1 MTFRRSRRARTVA
14 ALAVLTLLAGLAG
27 PVDPV
32 GAQTNTAPT
41 GAPAVTGALRVAVTL
56 EVDTSGIDDAD
67 GLTGP
72 LFTHQWI
79 RVADDGTES
88 NISGATSSTYTLG
101 DADEGERIKVKVTFD
116 DDANNTEVLTSAA
129 TGTIAAR
136 AAATGVP
143 SVQNTGQTAATAN
156 SDLTTAVSLHAQ
168 SFTTGPNVGG
178 GYTIN
183 VVAVDFKTVG
193 IGQFAPADL
202 RVTLNASGADGHPGD
217 ALCELEIDP
226 LSLSAAGVH
235 DFDAPTVGL
244 RACPTLGANTTYHV
258 VIRRV
263 GFAAG
268 VIETQVAA
276 EGAED
281 TLTPPTGWTIG
292 DNRSVQSLGAWTSAA
307 SPNAGPLRIRVD
319 ADTVTG
325 PLVRNTRQSTSGF
338 FYLTSEVPAFGQL
351 FTTGDSAGG
360 YALGSVGFDF
370 AAIDSTATAS
380 AELAVTLQ
388 ETDADD
394 PDDPSGVPLCELVD
408 PASFT
413 ASGVQVFDA
422 PTAAGEACPVL
433 AASTTYAVVI
443 ARGAHSDSNRVA
455 LNRTSSNDEDAL
467 TTTTGFTLADNGSAY
482 QFFWRSATTWKVEI
496 RGTGLPPNTP
506 AVGVPGIGGVEE
518 AGETLTASTGDIAD
532 GDGLT
537 GVSYEFRW
545 VRVAADDS
553 ETDIDGATDSTYML
567 VDDDVGSTIK
577 VRVTFRDDVGYDETA
592 TSDPTGV
599 IAAANKPTISGIAQ
613 VGETLTASTENIT
626 DSEGLTSPTFVHQ
639 WIRVDTDDSE
649 ADIGGA
655 TDPTYELAPGDEG
668 KRIKVKVTFSDD
680 ANNPE
685 TRTSDA
691 TDIVVAPPTNATGAP
706 EVTGVPRVGVTLGVD
721 TSGIDDPDG
730 LTSPSFTHQW
740 IRVAADDTEADI
752 DGATASTY
760 TLADDDETARV
771 KVRVTFDDD
780 ADHSEE
786 LTSEATGTI
795 AARAAATGVTQVK
808 NTAQTADAATS
819 ALTAT
824 APGYSQGFTTGP
836 VVGGYTVNEVGVDF
850 RTVAGISTAG
860 GELAA
865 TLHADS
871 AGAPGDEL
879 CALGDPGTFAASGV
893 HYFDAPTGGVGA
905 CATLAANTTYHVVVN
920 RSAFTGGGIEMGG
933 TAGGDED
940 TLVPATGWTIADTRA
955 VFSSGAWASVAS
967 AGPLRI
973 DVVAAA
979 VDTPATGAPAIGGA
993 LRVGEPLTAVTS
1005 GIADVDGL
1013 TGVAYAY
1020 RWIRVAADDSETGIV
1035 GATASTYTLAGA
1047 DENARIR
1054 VRVTFSDDLDN
1065 EESLISD
1072 ATGAVAA
1079 AVPGDVFV
1087 SNTGRSESH
1096 ARALDATTGR
1106 RSQTFYTGPA
1116 SGGYVLESLGINFA
1130 DAPSTAGD
1138 VMVQLSSSSVGSP
1151 GSVFCTL
1158 VNPADFTA
1166 SGVQFF
1172 DAPTSGTLC
1181 PTLAANTYYA
1191 VVVRRS
1197 ATAGGIE
1204 LWQTSSDDED
1214 ALTPATGWSLF
1225 DQSFTYGPGVFNPL
1239 IIGWTSDFTSALF
1252 DPLMIDV
1259 RADVAP
1265 TPATGAPT
1273 VTGVPRAEATLG
1285 VDTSEIADDNG
1296 LTDPTFTYQWIR
1308 VATGESEVD
1317 IDGATGSTYEPTDDD
1332 VGHRIKVRVTF
1343 TDDDGTTEEL
1353 TSAATDVIAAANRPT
1368 ISGIAK
1374 VDETLTASTEN
1385 ITDSDGLTSPTYTYQ
1400 WIRVATGGTESD
1412 IAGADMSTYELT
1424 PEDEGKRIKVKV
1436 SFSDDANNPETR
1448 TSNATDLVASAA
1460 VVLVKNT
1467 GQTLDA
1473 TPAFLTG
1480 LVAKHAQA
1488 FRTGPNLGGYLV
1500 TSVGFNFDEIADTA
1514 AAMAGLTAT
1523 LDAVGGDGDP
1533 SGTALCTLGAPDTYA
1548 SSGVNTYT
1556 APTAGDGACGA
1567 LAANTAYVVVLERT
1581 DGATTTI
1588 ALEATSS
1595 TAEDIIEPPTGW
1607 SMADGGLQEIGAA
1620 TWSPTS
1626 GTVYSIEVEG
1636 VVLAGVLVQNT
1647 GRTTD
1652 SGLATALVEANPRY
1666 AQTFTTGAHAG
1677 GYALGSVGFDF
1688 ETIGNTPTAPAELA
1702 VSLLATGDNGAPTG
1716 TALCTL
1722 VDPASFSASGL
1733 HAFDAPAGDGACP
1746 LLEAATTYA
1755 VVIERGTHN
1764 PNHDVELRATARGD
1778 EDTLTPA
1785 TGWTLADG
1793 IHLGVSGTDDW
1804 TVFAGPFKVVVRG
1817 VVVPANKPVI
1827 SGVERVGETLT
1838 ASVTGIADS
1847 DGLSGATFTFQ
1858 WVRVDT
1864 DDSEADI
1871 GGATKSTYELTDD
1884 DEGKRV
1890 KVVVSFT
1897 DDGNNPET
1905 RAGDPSGVIDPEP
1918 NVDATGAPTISG
1930 IARVNETLTA
1940 GTGDIVDDN
1949 GLDSVSYRFQWVR
1962 VDTDD
1967 SEADIGGATN
1977 STYML
1982 TAEDEGKRVK
1992 VRVSFNDDKGYPE
2005 ELTSAPSEPVEA
2017 QEGLFLVKNT
2027 GQTAAG
2033 TGATLGS
2040 LRRIAQGFTTGS
2052 NDTGY
2057 TLSAIGIRFDDIP
2070 DISTAGSDL
2079 RATLQ
2084 ADRSGDPGSVLCLLS
2099 DPESFS
2105 SSGVHTFGA
2114 PVTGADRCP
2123 TLAANTTYYVVLLSM
2138 TADETFDMSLTQID
2152 AEDSGGAIGWSIGN
2166 NGHEDLAEIHGW
2178 SQVAGGSLM
2187 IEVEGEPLPPPPV
2200 LIKNTG
2206 QTAAATG
2213 VTLSGGLSRVAQ
2225 RFTTGANTSGYRLSS
2240 IGVRFDTVADTAN
2253 AGAALLV
2260 TLNEESSGNPDSW
2273 LCTLSVPATFSS
2285 SGVNTF
2291 SAPTTDAGECPL
2303 LAAGTTYFVV
2313 VLYSSSVGS
2322 VGVSLTPNDAE
2333 DSGGAMGWSIADE
2346 GHEALTSSAAWS
2358 QVAGGSLMISVR
2370 GEPLPPVTLLVKNT
2384 GQTLSGS
2391 GAAFAPA
2398 ASKFAQG
2405 FTTGADATDFTVRS
2419 IGIRF
2424 KTITNTSTAG
2434 SNLTVTLHPLT
2445 SGDPGDALCTLSAP
2459 ATFSSSGVQTF
2470 SAPLTGTG
2478 SCPALAVSRPYFVVV
2493 DGPDDR
2499 TFVLHLTQ
2507 KDAEDAGGAKGWS
2520 IADEGHEDKTVGGW
2534 SEYTSAALMIE
2545 VHGTAS
2551 GGNIAPTGA
2560 PTISGTPRAGEVLTA
2575 DTSGIADG
2583 NGTDSAIFTHQWV
2596 RVVGLSETDVGTDSS
2611 TYTLTD
2617 DDAARRIRVRVGF
2630 IDDDGY
2636 EEELLSELSAPVEA
2650 REAPVLVKNTGQ
2662 TAAGTGATLSGGF
2675 SRVAQGFNTGSSDS
2689 RYRLRSI
2696 GVRFDSIADTANAGA
2711 GLLVTLNEESS
2722 GNPDSWLCTLSAPAA
2737 FASSGVHTFSAP
2749 VTGTGACPL
2758 LAAGTTYFVVV
2769 LNASSVSAVGVSLT
2783 SSDVEDS
2790 GGATGWSIGNKGH
2803 QALTSSAT
2811 WSQFAG
2817 DSLMIEVRG
2826 ERLPPV
2832 VSLVKNTAQTA
2843 ISTVAHLVD
2852 AHPTRAQAFTTG
2864 SRAAGY
2870 TLSSIGLKFD
2880 DISSTSTAG
2889 RGLLV
2894 TLNEE
2899 KSNPG
2904 DALCT
2909 LSDPAT
2915 FSSTGVQTF
2924 SAPTTGT
2931 DLCPTLAAGT
2941 TYFVVVELTD
2951 TGTFGLSLTVS
2962 DAEDAGGATGW
2973 TIGNVGHR
2981 FGLETI
2987 LPVWSQ
2993 YGSESLMIEVN
3004 GVIPNSQAT
3013 GAPVITGTPR
3023 VGEVLTAHTSGI
3035 SDDDGTA
3042 SATFTYQWVRVDG
3055 MSETDVGTDSS
3066 TYTLTDDDT
3075 DKRIKVE
3082 VSFTDDADNAEGP
3095 LASPPTVAVA
3105 GADVLVRNIGQ
3116 ATTSVG
3122 VFAEVSPRY
3131 GQRFTTGPNHRGYT
3145 LKSIGVR
3152 FRTVAGTSTAGS
3164 ELTVTLNEES
3174 SGNPG
3179 DALCTL
3185 SDPATFS
3192 PAGVHTF
3199 TAPTAD
3205 TDLCPTLA
3213 ADTTYFVVVAR
3224 SNPSAGQITWSFTT
3238 SKADDAGGALGWS
3251 IPSGAHEYS
3260 GVNSVWTQFSTQE
3273 KFLIEVK
3280 GAAVV
3285 NLSPATGVTISGT
3298 TRVGEVLTAGTSGIA
3313 DDDGTDS
3320 ATFAYQWIR
3329 VDGGTET
3336 DVGTDSSTYTLT
3348 DEDADKTIKVKVSFT
3363 DDAGGSEA
3371 PVSPPTE
3378 TVVAADVVVQNT
3390 GQAPTPTGASLDAS
3404 FPGEAQ
3410 GFTTAAARYTLGS
3423 IGVRFR
3429 TIADTST
3436 AGSELTV
3443 TLNEESGGEPGAALC
3458 TLSDPATFSASGV
3471 HTFDA
3476 PTTDPCPTLAVSTT
3490 YFVVLSRA
3498 NDDTSEISFDTTV
3511 SNDEDSGSLEGWSV
3525 QNGAVYWD
3533 SSSSMWIDDG
3543 TIFPDDL
3550 DLVLPVSMMIRVKA
3564 TFVNSTATGAPTI
3577 GGAARVN
3584 EVLTADTSAISDDDG
3599 TASATFTY
3607 RWVRVDGMSETDVG
3621 TDSPTYTL
3629 TDDDAGKKI
3638 RVEVTFTDDRG
3649 SSEGPLVSPPSDAV
3663 AATDVLVQNIG
3674 QTPTPSGRHPLDA
3687 DSPNEAQGFTTGANA
3702 AGYTL
3707 SSIGISFHTIAAI
3720 STAGSELT
3728 VTLNEESGGEPG
3740 SALCTLSDP
3749 ETFSASGVHAF
3760 DAPTTDPCPT
3770 LAAGATYFVVLSRAN
3785 NDTSE
3790 IRPDTSVSTD
3800 EDSGSLA
3807 GWSMEDAALFWDSTV
3822 SAWLYDAAVI
3832 DGDQHFVTMLIEV
3845 KGAVAREVRLSPS
3858 TLTVA
3863 EGATGEYTV
3872 ELNGVPSGDVTVSV
3886 TGGGDVTVSPTA
3898 LTFSTSSWNT
3908 AQTVTVTAG
3917 HDDDAADDTVTVA
3930 HAVVDGSAAEYLDAT
3945 LDGLAVTIT
3954 DDEEPGVTLSSST
3967 LTVGEGATGEYTVE
3981 LSVVPTGDVTVSV
3994 TGGGDVTVDPTALTF
4009 STSSWNT
4016 AQTVTVTA
4024 EHDDDAADDTQTVAH
4039 AVVDG
4044 SATEYVGETLD
4055 GVAVTVS
4062 DDDDPGVTLSSST
4075 LTVGEGATGEYTVEL
4090 SVIPTADV
4098 TVSVTSGGDVRV
4110 ASGLTFIALTF
4121 STSSWNTAQ
4130 TVTVTAAHDDDAADD
4145 TVTVAHAVVD
4155 GSAAEYLDATL
4166 DGLAVTITDD
4176 ESPGVT
4182 LSPSTLTVTE
4192 GGTNTYTVKLSVVP
4206 TADVTVSVTAG
4217 GGVTVDPSALT
4228 FSTSSWNSVQTV
4240 TVTGVEDD
4248 DAADGAGS
4256 VAHAVV
4262 DGSATEYV
4270 GETLDGVMVTVSDD
4284 DDPGV
4289 TLSASTLTVAEG
4301 ATGTYTVELSVI
4313 PTADVTVS
4321 VLPSGD
4327 VGLASASLT
4336 FALTYTELTFT
4347 TATWNTAQ
4355 TVTVTA
4361 AHDDDAADDMQTVAH
4376 AVVTGSATEYV
4387 GETLDGVAVTVSDDE
4402 EPAVTLSPSTLTVAE
4417 GATGTYTVELSV
4429 IPTADVTVSVTGGG
4443 DVTVDPT
4450 ALTFSTASW
4459 NTAQTVTV
4467 TAGHDGDA
4475 ADDSQ
4480 TVAHAVVTGSA
4491 TEYVG
4496 ETLDGVAVTV
4506 SDDEEPAVTL
4516 SPSTLTVAEGA
4527 TGTYT
4532 VELSVIPTADVT
4544 VSVTGGGDVTVDP
4557 TALTF
4562 STASWNT
4569 AQTVTVTAGH
4579 DGDAA
4584 DDSQTVAH
4592 AVVTGSATE
4601 YVGET
4606 LDGVAVTVSDDEEP
4620 GVTLSPSTLTVAEGA
4635 TGTYTV
4641 KLSVIPTADVTVSVT
4656 AGGDV
4661 TVDPTA
4667 LTFSTSNWNTAK
4679 TVTVTGVEDDD
4690 AADGTGTVAHAVV
4703 DGSAAEYLDATLGGL
4718 AVTVTDDESPGVTL
4732 SSSTLTVTEGGTN
4745 TYTVKLSVV
4754 PTADVTVSVTAGGGV
4769 TVDPTALTFS
4779 TSSWSSAMTVTVT
4792 GVEDD
4797 DAADGAGSV
4806 AHAVVDGSAAE
4817 YLDAT
4822 LDGLAVTVSDDESP
4836 GVTLSSSTLTVGEG
4850 ATGEYTVKLSVV
4862 PTGDVTVSVTG
4873 GGDVTVDPTALT
4885 FSTSSWNT
4893 AQTVT
4898 VTAGQDVDAADDTQ
4912 TVAHAVVDGSATE
4925 YVGETLDGVM
4935 VTVSDDESPGVTLSS
4950 STLTVTEGATG
4961 EYTVRLS
4968 VIPTNDVTVSVTGGG
4983 DVTVS
4988 PTALTFSTSSWNTA
5002 QTVSVTAGQDVD
5014 AADDTVMVVHA
5025 VVDGSA
5031 PEYVGETLDGV
5042 AVTVND
5048 DDDPGVTLSPST
5060 LTVGE
5065 GATNTYTVELSVI
5078 PTGDVTVSVT
5088 AGGDVTVDPM
5098 ALTFSTATWNTAQT
5112 VTVTAGQDV
5121 DAADDTQTVAHA
5133 VRALSA
5139 TEYLGATLDG
5149 VAVTV
5154 TDDEEPGVT
5163 VSPSSLTVAE
5173 GATGTYTVE
5182 LSVIPTGDVTVS
5194 VTAGGDV
5201 TVDPMAL
5208 TFSTATWN
5216 TAQTVTVTAGQ
5227 DVDAADDTQTVAHA
5241 VVEGSATEYV
5251 GETLDGVAVTVSD
5264 DESPGVTVSPS
5275 SLTVAEGATGT
5286 YTVELSVV
5294 PTGDVTVSVTA
5305 GGDVTVD
5312 PMALTFS
5319 TSSWNTAQTVTVTAG
5334 QDVDAADDTETVVHA
5349 VLEGSATEYVG
5360 ETLDGVMV
5368 TVSDDESPGVTLSS
5382 STLTV
5387 AEGATG
5393 EYTVELS
5400 VIPTADVTVSVT
5412 AGGGVTVDPSA
5423 LTFSTSSWNSAM
5435 TVTVTGVEDDDAAD
5449 GAGSVAHAV
5458 VAGSAPEYVGATL
5471 DGVAVTVSDNDDP
5484 AVTVSITDDNDPS
5497 STNQAPTVSVRADR
5511 STITAGDR
5519 VMLYGTARDPGGDDD
5534 YLSYAWTSDGGGTFS
5549 RPRFPDTRW
5558 SAPGSA
5564 TAGTVNLTLTVTDT
5578 DGLSASATV
5587 SVEVV
5592 AALAGANDPGVTI
5605 TPTQLTVAEGA
5616 TATYTVVLVRQPTA
5630 NVRVSLQPQRVGV
5643 TGRSVLLDTYSVEFT
5658 TTSWNIPRTVTVDA
5672 IPDGDGDDDVVPIR
5686 HKIAASSAPEYR
5698 GLDIDTL
5705 SVTVTD
5711 PDAAPKAVLTMST
5724 RDQDVAEG
5732 GSVTITVNI
5741 DRAADYSGGANV
5753 RVGLDYAQGLVT
5765 GTGHNNPVQV
5775 RSPWGTG
5782 GTPWATESTYV
5793 DLVFAGADTSKSFT
5807 ISVRDD
5813 SVRSPA
5819 GSRRIIVGIIGSIT
5833 DGVVKG
5839 TRTVVYIHVPE
5850 DD

>member
-72 LFTHQWI
+72 SFTHQWI

-88 NISGATSSTYTLG
+88 NIGGATSSTYTLG

-129 TGTIAAR
+129 TGTIAAQ

-143 SVQNTGQTAATAN
+143 SVQNTGGTAATAN
-156 SDLTTAVSLHAQ
+156 SELTTAVSRHAQ

-183 VVAVDFKTVG
+183 AVAVDFKAVG
-193 IGQFAPADL
+193 ISQFAPADL
-202 RVTLNASGADGHPGD
+202 RVTLNSSDADGHPGD

-226 LSLSAAGVH
+226 LSFPAAGVH
-235 DFDAPTVGL
+235 DFGAPIVGL
-244 RACPTLGANTTYHV
+244 RACPTLAANTTYHV

-338 FYLTSEVPAFGQL
+338 FHLTSEVPAFGQL

-370 AAIDSTATAS
+370 VAIGSTATAS

-422 PTAAGEACPVL
+422 PTAAGETCPVL
-433 AASTTYAVVI
+433 AASTTYAVVL
-443 ARGAHSDSNRVA
+443 ARGAHSASNPVA
-455 LNRTSSNDEDAL
+455 LNRTGSNDEDAL
-467 TTTTGFTLADNGSAY
+467 TTATGFTLADNGSAY
-482 QFFWRSATTWKVEI
+482 QSFWRSAATWMVEI

-691 TDIVVAPPTNATGAP
+691 TGIVVAPPTNATGAP

-795 AARAAATGVTQVK
+795 AASAAATGVTQVK

-905 CATLAANTTYHVVVN
+905 CATLAANTTYHAVVN

-1138 VMVQLSSSSVGSP
+1138 VMVQLASSSVGSP

-1332 VGHRIKVRVTF
+1332 VGQRIKVRVTF

-1400 WIRVATGGTESD
+1400 WIRVDTGGTESD

-1733 HAFDAPAGDGACP
+1733 HAFDAPAGDGACA

-1940 GTGDIVDDN
+1940 ETGDIVDDN

-2057 TLSAIGIRFDDIP
+2057 TLSAIGIRFDDVP

-2138 TADETFDMSLTQID
+2138 TADETFGMSLTQID

-2424 KTITNTSTAG
+2424 KTITTTSTAG

-2499 TFVLHLTQ
+2499 SFVLHLTQ

-2534 SEYTSAALMIE
+2534 SEYASAALMIE
-2545 VHGTAS
+2545 VYGTAS

-2560 PTISGTPRAGEVLTA
+2560 PTISGTPRVGEVLTA
-2575 DTSGIADG
+2575 DTSGIADD

-2675 SRVAQGFNTGSSDS
+2675 SRAAQGFNTGSSDS

-2843 ISTVAHLVD
+2843 IATVAHLVA
-2852 AHPTRAQAFTTG
+2852 AHPSRAQAFTTG

-2870 TLSSIGLKFD
+2870 TLSSIGLRFD

-2899 KSNPG
+2899 SSNPG

-2915 FSSTGVQTF
+2915 FSTSGVQTF

-2931 DLCPTLAAGT
+2931 DLCPTLAADT
-2941 TYFVVVELTD
+2941 TYFVVVERTD

-3013 GAPVITGTPR
+3013 GVPVITGTPR

-3042 SATFTYQWVRVDG
+3042 SATFTYQWVRVGG
-3055 MSETDVGTDSS
+3055 MSETDVGTDSP
-3066 TYTLTDDDT
+3066 TYTLTDDDA

-3095 LASPPTVAVA
+3095 LVSPPTVAVA

-3145 LKSIGVR
+3145 LGSIGVR
-3152 FRTVAGTSTAGS
+3152 FHTIADISTVGS

-3192 PAGVHTF
+3192 TSGVQTF
-3199 TAPTAD
+3199 SAPTTG

-3224 SNPSAGQITWSFTT
+3224 SNPSAGRITWSFTA
-3238 SKADDAGGALGWS
+3238 SEADDAGGALGWS

-3390 GQAPTPTGASLDAS
+3390 GQAPTPMGASLDAS

-3443 TLNEESGGEPGAALC
+3443 TLNEESGGEPGDALC

-3498 NDDTSEISFDTTV
+3498 NDDTSEISLDTTV

-3525 QNGAVYWD
+3525 QNGALYWD

-3543 TIFPDDL
+3543 TIFSDNL
-3550 DLVLPVSMMIRVKA
+3550 DLVLSVNMMIRVKA

-3607 RWVRVDGMSETDVG
+3607 QWVRVDGMSESDVG

-3638 RVEVTFTDDRG
+3638 KVEVTFTDDRG
-3649 SSEGPLVSPPSDAV
+3649 SSEGPLASPPSDAV
-3663 AATDVLVQNIG
+3663 AGTDVLVQNIG

-3687 DSPNEAQGFTTGANA
+3687 DSPNEVQGFTTGADA

-3707 SSIGISFHTIAAI
+3707 SSIGIRFHTIADI

-3728 VTLNEESGGEPG
+3728 VMLNEESGGEPG
-3740 SALCTLSDP
+3740 AALCTLSDP

-3822 SAWLYDAAVI
+3822 SAWLDDAAVI

-3872 ELNGVPSGDVTVSV
+3872 ELSGLPSADVTVSV
-3886 TGGGDVTVSPTA
+3886 TGGGDVSVSPGS
-3898 LTFSTSSWNT
+3898 LTFSTASWNT

-3917 HDDDAADDTVTVA
+3917 HDDDAADDTVTVT
-3930 HAVVDGSAAEYLDAT
+3930 HAVVDGSAVEYLDAT
-3945 LDGLAVTIT
+3945 LDGLAVTVT
-3954 DDEEPGVTLSSST
+3954 DDEEPGVTLSPST

-3994 TGGGDVTVDPTALTF
+3994 TAGGDVTVDPSALTF

-4301 ATGTYTVELSVI
+4301 ATGTYTVK
-4313 PTADVTVS
+4313 
-4321 VLPSGD
+4321 
-4327 VGLASASLT
+4327 
-4336 FALTYTELTFT
+4336 
-4347 TATWNTAQ
+4347 
-4355 TVTVTA
+4355 
-4361 AHDDDAADDMQTVAH
+4361 
-4376 AVVTGSATEYV
+4376 
-4387 GETLDGVAVTVSDDE
+4387 
-4402 EPAVTLSPSTLTVAE
+4402 
-4417 GATGTYTVELSV
+4417 LSV
-4429 IPTADVTVSVTGGG
+4429 IPTADVTVSVTAGGG
-4443 DVTVDPT
+4443 VTASPS
-4450 ALTFSTASW
+4450 ALTFTTGTW

-4467 TAGHDGDA
+4467 TGTEDDDA
-4475 ADDSQ
+4475 ADGAGS
-4480 TVAHAVVTGSA
+4480 VAHAVVTGGA
-4491 TEYVG
+4491 TEYDG
-4496 ETLDGVAVTV
+4496 ATLDGV
-4506 SDDEEPAVTL
+4506 S
-4516 SPSTLTVAEGA
+4516 
-4527 TGTYT
+4527 
-4532 VELSVIPTADVT
+4532 
-4544 VSVTGGGDVTVDP
+4544 
-4557 TALTF
+4557 
-4562 STASWNT
+4562 
-4569 AQTVTVTAGH
+4569 VTVT
-4579 DGDAA
+4579 
-4584 DDSQTVAH
+4584 DD
-4592 AVVTGSATE
+4592 
-4601 YVGET
+4601 
-4606 LDGVAVTVSDDEEP
+4606 DDP
-4620 GVTLSPSTLTVAEGA
+4620 GVTLSSSTLTVTEGL
-4635 TGTYTV
+4635 TDTYTV

-4667 LTFSTSNWNTAK
+4667 LTFTTGTWNTAQ
-4679 TVTVTGVEDDD
+4679 TVTVTGTEDDD
-4690 AADGTGTVAHAVV
+4690 AADGAGSVAHAVV
-4703 DGSAAEYLDATLGGL
+4703 TGGATEYDGATLDGVS
-4718 AVTVTDDESPGVTL
+4718 VTVNDDDDPGVTL
-4732 SSSTLTVTEGGTN
+4732 SSSTLTVGEGATGE
-4745 TYTVKLSVV
+4745 YTVELSVV
-4754 PTADVTVSVTAGGGV
+4754 PTGDVTVSVTGGGDV
-4769 TVDPTALTFS
+4769 TVSPSALTF
-4779 TSSWSSAMTVTVT
+4779 TTGTWNTAQTVTVT

-4806 AHAVVDGSAAE
+4806 AHAVVDGSATE
-4817 YLDAT
+4817 YVGAT
-4822 LDGLAVTVSDDESP
+4822 LDGVAVTVSDD
-4836 GVTLSSSTLTVGEG
+4836 
-4850 ATGEYTVKLSVV
+4850 
-4862 PTGDVTVSVTG
+4862 
-4873 GGDVTVDPTALT
+4873 
-4885 FSTSSWNT
+4885 
-4893 AQTVT
+4893 
-4898 VTAGQDVDAADDTQ
+4898 DD
-4912 TVAHAVVDGSATE
+4912 
-4925 YVGETLDGVM
+4925 
-4935 VTVSDDESPGVTLSS
+4935 PGVTLSS

-4961 EYTVRLS
+4961 EYTVKLS
-4968 VIPTNDVTVSVTGGG
+4968 VIPTADVTVSVTAGG
-4983 DVTVS
+4983 DVTAS
-4988 PTALTFSTSSWNTA
+4988 PSALTFTTGTWNTA
-5002 QTVSVTAGQDVD
+5002 QTVTVTGTEDDD
-5014 AADDTVMVVHA
+5014 AADGAGSVAHA
-5025 VVDGSA
+5025 VVTGSA
-5031 PEYVGETLDGV
+5031 PEYVGVTLDGV
-5042 AVTVND
+5042 TVTVND
-5048 DDDPGVTLSPST
+5048 NDDPGVTLSSST
-5060 LTVGE
+5060 LTVTE
-5065 GATNTYTVELSVI
+5065 GAEGEYTVKLSVI
-5078 PTGDVTVSVT
+5078 PTADVTVSVT
-5088 AGGDVTVDPM
+5088 AGGDVTVASGL
-5098 ALTFSTATWNTAQT
+5098 ALTFTTGMWNTAQT
-5112 VTVTAGQDV
+5112 VTVTGTEDD
-5121 DAADDTQTVAHA
+5121 DAADGAGSVAHA
-5133 VRALSA
+5133 VVAGSA
-5139 TEYLGATLDG
+5139 MEYVGATLDG
-5149 VAVTV
+5149 VMVTV
-5154 TDDEEPGVT
+5154 NDNDDPGVT
-5163 VSPSSLTVAE
+5163 LSSSSLTVAE
-5173 GATGTYTVE
+5173 GLTNTYTVE
-5182 LSVIPTGDVTVS
+5182 LSAVPTADVTVS

-5201 TVDPMAL
+5201 TVASGLTL
-5208 TFSTATWN
+5208 TFTTGTWN
-5216 TAQTVTVTAGQ
+5216 TAQTVTVTGTE
-5227 DVDAADDTQTVAHA
+5227 DDDAADGAGSVAHA
-5241 VVEGSATEYV
+5241 VVAGSAPEYV
-5251 GETLDGVAVTVSD
+5251 GATLDGL
-5264 DESPGVTVSPS
+5264 E
-5275 SLTVAEGATGT
+5275 
-5286 YTVELSVV
+5286 
-5294 PTGDVTVSVTA
+5294 
-5305 GGDVTVD
+5305 
-5312 PMALTFS
+5312 
-5319 TSSWNTAQTVTVTAG
+5319 VTVT
-5334 QDVDAADDTETVVHA
+5334 DD
-5349 VLEGSATEYVG
+5349 
-5360 ETLDGVMV
+5360 
-5368 TVSDDESPGVTLSS
+5368 DDPGVTLSS

-5387 AEGATG
+5387 TEGATG

-5412 AGGGVTVDPSA
+5412 AGGDVTVASGLTLTFTTGTWNTAQTVTVTGTEDDDAADGAGSVAHAVVAGSAMEYVGATLDGVMVTVNDNDDPGVTLSSSSLTVAEGLTNTYTVKLSVVPTAAVTVGVNSGGDVRVASGLTFVALTFSTSSWNTAQTVTVTAVHDVDAADDTVTVAHSVLSGSAPEYVGATLDGLEVTVTDDDDPGVTLSSSTLTVTEGDTGTYTVELSVIPTADVTVSVTAGGDVTVASGLTLTFTTGTWNTAQTVTVTGTEDDDAADGAGSVAHAVVAGSAPEYVGATLDGVAVTVNDDDDPGVTLSSSTLTVTEGATNTYTVKLSVIPTADVTVSVTAGGDVTVDPSA
-5423 LTFSTSSWNSAM
+5423 LTFSTATWNTAQTVTVTAGQDDDAADGAGSVAHAVLTGSAPEYVGATLDGVAVTVNDDDDPGVTLSSSTLTVTEGATNTYTVELSVIPTNDVTVSVTAGGGVTASPSALTFSTSSWSSAQ

-5511 STITAGDR
+5511 TTITAGDK
-5519 VMLYGTARDPGGDDD
+5519 VMLYSIAGDPDGDDN

-5564 TAGTVNLTLTVTDT
+5564 PPGTVNLTLTVTDT

>member
-56 EVDTSGIDDAD
+56 EVNTSGIDDAD

-72 LFTHQWI
+72 SFTHQWI

-217 ALCELEIDP
+217 ALCELEIDA

-244 RACPTLGANTTYHV
+244 RACPTLAANTTYHV

-482 QFFWRSATTWKVEI
+482 QFFWRSAATWKVEI

-553 ETDIDGATDSTYML
+553 ETDIDGAMDSTYML

-691 TDIVVAPPTNATGAP
+691 TGIVVAPPTNATGAP

-780 ADHSEE
+780 ADHIEE

-1400 WIRVATGGTESD
+1400 WIRVDTGGTESD

-1488 FRTGPNLGGYLV
+1488 FTTGPNLGGYLV

-1581 DGATTTI
+1581 DDATTTI

-1607 SMADGGLQEIGAA
+1607 SMADEGLQEIGAA

-1940 GTGDIVDDN
+1940 ETGDIVDDN

-1982 TAEDEGKRVK
+1982 TAEDEGKRVR

-2040 LRRIAQGFTTGS
+2040 LRRIAQGFTAGS

-2057 TLSAIGIRFDDIP
+2057 TLSAIGIRFDDVP

-2099 DPESFS
+2099 DPDSFS

-2138 TADETFDMSLTQID
+2138 TADETFGMSLTQID

-2499 TFVLHLTQ
+2499 SFVLHLTQ

-2534 SEYTSAALMIE
+2534 SEYASAALMIE
-2545 VHGTAS
+2545 VYGTAS

-2560 PTISGTPRAGEVLTA
+2560 PTISGTPRVGEVLTA
-2575 DTSGIADG
+2575 DTSGIADD
-2583 NGTDSAIFTHQWV
+2583 NGTDSAIFTYQWV
-2596 RVVGLSETDVGTDSS
+2596 RVVGLSETDIGTDSS

-2617 DDAARRIRVRVGF
+2617 DDAARQIKVRVGF

-2636 EEELLSELSAPVEA
+2636 DEELLSELSAPVEA

-2675 SRVAQGFNTGSSDS
+2675 SRAAQGFNTGSSDS

-2696 GVRFDSIADTANAGA
+2696 GVRFDDISDTSTAGR

-2722 GNPDSWLCTLSAPAA
+2722 GNPDSWLCTLSAPAT

-2769 LNASSVSAVGVSLT
+2769 LNASSVSSAGVSLT

-2790 GGATGWSIGNKGH
+2790 GGATGWTIGNKGH

-2843 ISTVAHLVD
+2843 ISTVAHLVA
-2852 AHPTRAQAFTTG
+2852 AHPSRAQAFTTG

-2870 TLSSIGLKFD
+2870 TLSSIGLRFD

-2899 KSNPG
+2899 SSNPG

-2915 FSSTGVQTF
+2915 FSTSGVQTF

-2931 DLCPTLAAGT
+2931 DLCPTLAADT
-2941 TYFVVVELTD
+2941 TYFVVVERTD

-2981 FGLETI
+2981 FGLQNI

-3013 GAPVITGTPR
+3013 GVPVITGTPR

-3042 SATFTYQWVRVDG
+3042 SATFTYQWVRVGG
-3055 MSETDVGTDSS
+3055 MSETDVGTDSP
-3066 TYTLTDDDT
+3066 TYTLTDDDA

-3095 LASPPTVAVA
+3095 LVSPPTVAVA

-3145 LKSIGVR
+3145 LGSIGVR
-3152 FRTVAGTSTAGS
+3152 FHTIADISTAGS

-3192 PAGVHTF
+3192 TSGVQTF
-3199 TAPTAD
+3199 SAPTTG

-3224 SNPSAGQITWSFTT
+3224 SNPSAGRITWSFTA
-3238 SKADDAGGALGWS
+3238 SEADDAGGALGWS

-3390 GQAPTPTGASLDAS
+3390 GQAPTPMGASLDAS

-3410 GFTTAAARYTLGS
+3410 GLTTAAARYTLGS

-3443 TLNEESGGEPGAALC
+3443 TLNEESGGEPGDALC

-3498 NDDTSEISFDTTV
+3498 NDDTSEISLDTTV

-3525 QNGAVYWD
+3525 QNGALYWD

-3543 TIFPDDL
+3543 TIFSDNL
-3550 DLVLPVSMMIRVKA
+3550 DLVLSVNMMIRVKA

-3584 EVLTADTSAISDDDG
+3584 DVLTADTSAISDDDG

-3607 RWVRVDGMSETDVG
+3607 QWVRVDGMSESDVG

-3638 RVEVTFTDDRG
+3638 KVEVTFMDDRG
-3649 SSEGPLVSPPSDAV
+3649 SSEGPLASPPSDAV
-3663 AATDVLVQNIG
+3663 AGTDVLVQNIG
-3674 QTPTPSGRHPLDA
+3674 QTPTPAGRHPLDA

-3707 SSIGISFHTIAAI
+3707 SSIGIRFHTIADI

-3728 VTLNEESGGEPG
+3728 VTLNEESGGVPG
-3740 SALCTLSDP
+3740 AALCTLSDP
-3749 ETFSASGVHAF
+3749 ATFSASGVHAF

-3770 LAAGATYFVVLSRAN
+3770 LAASTTYFVVLSRAN

-3790 IRPDTSVSTD
+3790 IRPDTSVSND

-3807 GWSMEDAALFWDSTV
+3807 GWSMEDAALLWDSTV

-3832 DGDQHFVTMLIEV
+3832 DGDQHLVTMLIEV
-3845 KGAVAREVRLSPS
+3845 RGAVAREVRLSSS

-4098 TVSVTSGGDVRV
+4098 TVGVTSGGDVRV
-4110 ASGLTFIALTF
+4110 ASGLTFMALTF

-4130 TVTVTAAHDDDAADD
+4130 TVTVTAGHDDDAADD

-4506 SDDEEPAVTL
+4506 SDDEEP
-4516 SPSTLTVAEGA
+4516 
-4527 TGTYT
+4527 
-4532 VELSVIPTADVT
+4532 
-4544 VSVTGGGDVTVDP
+4544 
-4557 TALTF
+4557 
-4562 STASWNT
+4562 
-4569 AQTVTVTAGH
+4569 
-4579 DGDAA
+4579 
-4584 DDSQTVAH
+4584 
-4592 AVVTGSATE
+4592 
-4601 YVGET
+4601 
-4606 LDGVAVTVSDDEEP
+4606 
-4620 GVTLSPSTLTVAEGA
+4620 GVTLSP
-4635 TGTYTV
+4635 
-4641 KLSVIPTADVTVSVT
+4641 
-4656 AGGDV
+4656 
-4661 TVDPTA
+4661 
-4667 LTFSTSNWNTAK
+4667 
-4679 TVTVTGVEDDD
+4679 
-4690 AADGTGTVAHAVV
+4690 
-4703 DGSAAEYLDATLGGL
+4703 
-4718 AVTVTDDESPGVTL
+4718 
-4732 SSSTLTVTEGGTN
+4732 
-4745 TYTVKLSVV
+4745 
-4754 PTADVTVSVTAGGGV
+4754 
-4769 TVDPTALTFS
+4769 
-4779 TSSWSSAMTVTVT
+4779 
-4792 GVEDD
+4792 
-4797 DAADGAGSV
+4797 
-4806 AHAVVDGSAAE
+4806 
-4817 YLDAT
+4817 
-4822 LDGLAVTVSDDESP
+4822 
-4836 GVTLSSSTLTVGEG
+4836 STLTVGEG

-4950 STLTVTEGATG
+4950 STLTVGEGATG

-5088 AGGDVTVDPM
+5088 AGGDVTVDPT

-5112 VTVTAGQDV
+5112 VTVTGVEDD
-5121 DAADDTQTVAHA
+5121 DAADGAGSVAHA
-5133 VRALSA
+5133 VVDGSA
-5139 TEYLGATLDG
+5139 PEYVGATLDG
-5149 VAVTV
+5149 LEVTV
-5154 TDDEEPGVT
+5154 TDDDDPAVT

-5201 TVDPMAL
+5201 TVDPTAL

-5216 TAQTVTVTAGQ
+5216 TAQ
-5227 DVDAADDTQTVAHA
+5227 
-5241 VVEGSATEYV
+5241 
-5251 GETLDGVAVTVSD
+5251 
-5264 DESPGVTVSPS
+5264 
-5275 SLTVAEGATGT
+5275 
-5286 YTVELSVV
+5286 
-5294 PTGDVTVSVTA
+5294 
-5305 GGDVTVD
+5305 
-5312 PMALTFS
+5312 
-5319 TSSWNTAQTVTVTAG
+5319 
-5334 QDVDAADDTETVVHA
+5334 
-5349 VLEGSATEYVG
+5349 
-5360 ETLDGVMV
+5360 
-5368 TVSDDESPGVTLSS
+5368 
-5382 STLTV
+5382 
-5387 AEGATG
+5387 
-5393 EYTVELS
+5393 
-5400 VIPTADVTVSVT
+5400 
-5412 AGGGVTVDPSA
+5412 
-5423 LTFSTSSWNSAM
+5423 

-5458 VAGSAPEYVGATL
+5458 VDGSAPEYVGATLDGLEVTVTDDDDPAVTLSASTLTVAEGLTGTYTVKLSVIPTADVTVSVTGGGDVTVDPTALTFSTSNWNTAKTVTVTGVEDDDAADGAGSVAHAVVTGSAPEYVGVTLDGVAVTVNDDDDPGVTLSASTLTVTEGLTNTYTVKLSVIPTADVTVSVTAGGDVTVDPTSLTFSTSNWNTAKTVTVTGVEDDDAADGAGSVAHAVVTGSAPEYVGATL

-5511 STITAGDR
+5511 TTITAGDR
-5519 VMLYGTARDPGGDDD
+5519 VMLYSIAGDPDGDDN

-5564 TAGTVNLTLTVTDT
+5564 TAGTVNLTLTVTDS

-5592 AALAGANDPGVTI
+5592 AALAGANAPGVTI

-5698 GLDIDTL
+5698 GRSIDTL

-5741 DRAADYSGGANV
+5741 DRAPDYSGGANV

-5765 GTGHNNPVQV
+5765 GTGHNNPVRV
-5775 RSPWGTG
+5775 RPPWGTG
-5782 GTPWATESTYV
+5782 GTPWATEFTYV